1 MHFCIGNGI
10 KPQEVDEAASQ
21 PFLRALV
28 EESFVIAPVK
38 THQDTCRL
46 WNKATESAPG
56 RPQTALEVPRYK
68 QTLTILL
75 DKFPDAFQV
84 EVNAMFD

>member
-56 RPQTALEVPRYK
+56 WPQTALEVPRYR

-75 DKFPDAFQV
+75 DKFTDVFQV
-84 EVNAMFD
+84 DVNAMSD